1 LTETAAC
8 AKIEVSFQGR
18 FPEVHTPMHHRLL
31 SLLALTFLLTAPLT
45 AGRAGADPAS
55 AFFAARAAGPVLSGA
70 SAVDA
75 ARHPGGYAGRT
86 LDVGATV
93 SGLVTSGAQTTVL
106 LSVGGA
112 SVSIF
117 LPAGLGTPAWLDTGI
132 RVRALL
138 VAAPDD
144 ADLPG
149 GLRALALAPEGAV
162 AGVERTQERA
172 EAAHQADLA
181 RTLPFVTDAL
191 RASSGGRR
199 GQAGSGSVADERGHP
214 AGALSARALA
224 IYAPYRGLVR
234 RWNRRLSE
242 PEVDKITTSVLY
254 FSDINNVDPRLV
266 VCCIIAESDFD
277 VRSTSRAGAMGL
289 AQIMPDEARG
299 LGVTDAYDPVQNI
312 GAAVHLLRGHL
323 DKYGG
328 APANAGVIP
337 IGQIAL
343 TMAAYNAG
351 PGAVRKYH
359 GVPPYRETRR
369 YVARITALYRQMCGM
384 TRSASR

>member
-1 LTETAAC
+1 MLYRTLT
-8 AKIEVSFQGR
+8 F
-18 FPEVHTPMHHRLL
+18 F
-31 SLLALTFLLTAPLT
+31 ALTLLLLV
-45 AGRAGADPAS
+45 GRAGADPAS
-55 AFFAARAAGPVLSGA
+55 AFFAAREGVSGTLLTGA
-70 SAVDA
+70 QGVDA

-86 LDVGATV
+86 LDIAVTV
-93 SGLVTSGAQTTVL
+93 SGLVTAGADRTALLTLGNDAASG
-106 LSVGGA
+106 SD
-112 SVSIF
+112 SVSVP
-117 LPAGLGTPAWLDTGI
+117 LPSNLRAASWLDTGV

-144 ADLPG
+144 PALPS
-149 GLRALALAPEGAV
+149 GLRLAAVAPEGDVV
-162 AGVERTQERA
+162 AAEKK
-172 EAAHQADLA
+172 EAAHQAALA
-181 RTLPFVTDAL
+181 RTLPFLTDVRPARPL
-191 RASSGGRR
+191 RRPRVEASDYRGR
-199 GQAGSGSVADERGHP
+199 P

-242 PEVDKITTSVLY
+242 ADVDKITTSVLY
-254 FSDINNVDPRLV
+254 FSDRNDIDPRLV
-266 VCCIIAESDFD
+266 IATIIAESDFD
-277 VRSTSRAGAMGL
+277 IHSTSRAGAMGL

-299 LGVTDAYDPVQNI
+299 LGVTNAYDLVQNI

-337 IGQIAL
+337 FDQIAL

-369 YVARITALYRQMCGM
+369 YVARITTLYRQMCGLP
-384 TRSASR
+384 RQVSSR